1 MYEYDYVLIIF
12 LIRKQINL
20 LVFPRIQANIGL
32 DLLNSN
38 FVDDWQ
44 KFQWITDTIVTNWK
58 HLTT

>member
-20 LVFPRIQANIGL
+20 LVFPRIQGNIGL